1 MERTDLMLVL
11 LAQQGDR
18 AALNKLLESVQNRL
32 FPYICRLLSN
42 DATQSEDVLQE
53 TLLRIAR
60 KVSWLNDPRVF
71 DAWAYRIASREV
83 HRAMRRFGRTEM
95 EDPLDADI
103 AAPEVESPSMT
114 WEELSL
120 FIDGLS
126 SATRGVIVLHYG
138 EDLSLDAVAQI
149 LEIPLGTVKSRLGS
163 GLKKLRELM
172 KNHEP

>member
-18 AALNKLLESVQNRL
+18 AALNKLLESVQSRL
-32 FPYICRLLSN
+32 FRYVCRLLSN
-42 DATQSEDVLQE
+42 NAAQAEDVLQE

-60 KVSWLNDPRVF
+60 KVSWLSDPRVF
-71 DAWAYRIASREV
+71 EAWAYRIASREA
-83 HRAMRRFGRTEM
+83 HRAMRRSGRAAM
-95 EDPLDADI
+95 EDSLDADI
-103 AAPEVESPSMT
+103 AAPEVDSPSMT
-114 WEELSL
+114 WGELSL
-120 FIDGLS
+120 FIDELS
-126 SATRGVIVLHYG
+126 PATREVIVLHYG

-172 KNHEP
+172 KTYEP

>member
-18 AALNKLLESVQNRL
+18 AALNKLLESVQERL
-32 FPYICRLLSN
+32 FRYICRLLSN
-42 DATQSEDVLQE
+42 HAAQAEDVLQE

-60 KVSWLNDPRVF
+60 KVSWLNEPSVF
-71 DAWAYRIASREV
+71 NAWAYRIASREA
-83 HRAMRRFGRTEM
+83 HRAMRRFGRTALE
-95 EDPLDADI
+95 ESLDADI
-103 AAPEVESPSMT
+103 AAPEVELPLMT
-114 WEELSL
+114 WAELGR

-126 SATRGVIVLHYG
+126 PATREVIVLHYG

-172 KNHEP
+172 KTHEP